1 MTQDWQKA
9 NRDYLM
15 ASLATIQEL
24 LEHHAAGSKSKDKA
38 ERGKQAVRR
47 EEEALAAL
55 PSPSALEMLCAI
67 FGLAPFER
75 DILLLCAGIELSS
88 DFARYCASAQGS
100 DDCAYPT
107 FSLALGI
114 LPESH
119 WSALAPASPL
129 RYWRLIEV
137 GQGSSL
143 TSSPL
148 RLDERILHYLTGVQQ
163 LDKRLI
169 DSVLPPPQEQ
179 DFVETQRIVV
189 DRIINLWSP
198 NDGIS
203 EWSVV
208 QLCGIDHATKGTM
221 VAKACEA
228 LGSPLYVIHADD
240 AQPGSDWRAMILL
253 WEREARLSGN
263 VLMIDCGVEE
273 VPETKR
279 FVHAFADRLM
289 GRLAIA
295 SRDALP
301 LSSRRMITLD
311 VQRPTTTEQQSLWQ
325 ATLGPTAAQLD
336 GDIDHLV
343 SQFSLSQTHI
353 RTAAAEALTPFK
365 DTKITCD
372 DPVEDLGRR
381 LWEACLV
388 QARPRLDGTAQR
400 IELKAAW
407 DELVLPELQLQTLRT
422 MAIQSRHRARVYEE
436 WGFAAKSARGLGLSA
451 LFTGPSGTGKTMAAE
466 ILARELKLD
475 LYRIDLSA
483 VVSKYIGETEK
494 NLRRVFDGADA
505 GGAVLLFDEAD
516 ALFGKRS
523 EVKDSHDRY
532 ANIEISYLLQRMESY
547 RGLAILTTNF
557 EEALDTA
564 FMRRLRF
571 VVHFPFPD
579 AGLRAEIWRRIFPA
593 EVPTNGLDYGKLARL
608 NVAGGDIRNI
618 AMSAAFIAAGEDG
631 KVDMQHLLQ
640 ATRGEYAKLKK
651 TLTDSEIGDWT

>member
-9 NRDYLM
+9 NRNYLM
-15 ASLATIQEL
+15 ASLATVQEL
-24 LEHHAAGSKSKDKA
+24 LEHHAAGSKSRDKA
-38 ERGKQAVRR
+38 ERNKQAVRR
-47 EEEALAAL
+47 EKEAHAAL
-55 PSPSALEMLCAI
+55 PAPSALETLGAI
-67 FGLAPFER
+67 FGLSPFER
-75 DILLLCAGIELSS
+75 DMLLLCAGMELSS
-88 DFARYCASAQGS
+88 DFARCCASAQGN
-100 DDCAYPT
+100 DERAYPT
-107 FSLALGI
+107 FSLALGV
-114 LPESH
+114 LPESY

-129 RYWRLIEV
+129 RYWRLIEI

-148 RLDERILHYLTGVQQ
+148 RIDERILHYLTGVHQ

-179 DFVETQRIVV
+179 DFVETQRVVV
-189 DRIINLWSP
+189 DRIVNLWSL
-198 NDGIS
+198 NDGIP
-203 EWSVV
+203 EWPVV
-208 QLCGIDHATKGTM
+208 QLCGIDHSTKGAI
-221 VAKACEA
+221 VAKACDT

-263 VLMIDCGVEE
+263 ILMIDCGVEE

-279 FVHAFADRLM
+279 FVHAFAGRLT

-295 SRDALP
+295 SRDAMP

-311 VQRPTTTEQQSLWQ
+311 VQRPTTAEQQSLWQ
-325 ATLGPTAAQLD
+325 ATLGPTALHLD
-336 GDIDHLV
+336 GEIDHLV

-353 RTAAAEALTPFK
+353 RTAAAEVLSALNDSQT
-365 DTKITCD
+365 DTTTST
-372 DPVEDLGRR
+372 EALGHR

-407 DELVLPELQLQTLRT
+407 DELVLPQLQLQTLRT
-422 MAIQSRHRARVYEE
+422 MAIQSRHRARVYEQ

-494 NLRRVFDGADA
+494 NLRRVFDGAEA
-505 GGAVLLFDEAD
+505 GGALLLFDEAD

-564 FMRRLRF
+564 FLRRLRF

-579 AGLRAEIWRRIFPA
+579 AGLRAEIWRRIFPM

-618 AMSAAFIAAGEDG
+618 AMSAAFMAAGEDG
-631 KVDMQHLLQ
+631 PVDMHYLLR

-651 TLTDSEIGDWT
+651 ALTDSEIGDWT